1 MAATGADS
9 SGSPP
14 AAESYQPHAEVRV
27 NLRGPM
33 SADAP
38 TSASISGEQQVA
50 TAPRPRLAGDDVRG
64 PVRLRFAPSPTGYL
78 HVGGART
85 AIYNDLLRQSVGGAY
100 VLRIEDTDRARSD
113 EAMTRQ
119 IEEALRWT
127 GVAWDEGP
135 FLQSERMPR
144 HAEAAQRLLAE
155 GKAYYCFCTSEQLD
169 PLRREAER
177 EGRTFRYPRTCASCS
192 TADVE
197 ARRAAGEPAAVRFRM
212 PDAPVG
218 WQDLVRGDVE
228 FPAEALDD
236 FVLLRSD
243 GTPTYHLSVVV
254 DDVDMGIDL
263 VLRGEDHVSNTPKHI
278 RLFEALGAKLPR
290 FGHLPLIL
298 GPDKRRLS
306 KRTGATSVE
315 EFRAQGILPEAFYNF
330 LALLGWSPGDG
341 RELMT
346 RDELRR
352 RLLARPRQQRR
363 RRLRPREAA
372 VDERA
377 IPVEAARGGAHR
389 AREAVRRGGRPRRA
403 RRLAAVRRGRR
414 PAADSRPHARRA
426 RRAAAAILHRRAH
439 LRRSGEPQVLADTRA
454 RRAARRAR
462 ATRWA
467 ALGEWKKDRLE
478 ETLRAL
484 AAERGVKAAALIHPI
499 RMALSAST
507 AGPPLFDLVE
517 AIGAGETASR
527 LDRYRGWLRELR

>member
-1 MAATGADS
+1 MAGEDPAT
-9 SGSPP
+9 
-14 AAESYQPHAEVRV
+14 
-27 NLRGPM
+27 
-33 SADAP
+33 
-38 TSASISGEQQVA
+38 
-50 TAPRPRLAGDDVRG
+50 TARPRTHDEPPLTG

-85 AIYNDLLRQSVGGAY
+85 AIYNDLLRQSKGGAY

-119 IEEALRWT
+119 IEEALRWS

-155 GKAYYCFCTSEQLD
+155 DKAYYCFCTGEQLE

-177 EGRTFRYPRTCASCS
+177 EGRTFRYPRTCAHCS
-192 TADVE
+192 TDEVA
-197 ARRAAGEPAAVRFRM
+197 ARRAAGEAAAVRFRM

-218 WQDLVRGDVE
+218 WHDLVRGDVE

-236 FVLLRSD
+236 FVILRSD

-254 DDVDMGIDL
+254 DDVDMDIDL

-278 RLFEALGAKLPR
+278 RLFEALGAELPR

-341 RELMT
+341 RELMS
-346 RDELRR
+346 RDELVAAFSLDRVSNAAAVFDPEK
-352 RLLARPRQQRR
+352 LLWMNGQYLWKLPVAELVARVGSFAEAAGLGEHVGTPLFAAAVALQQVRAR
-363 RRLRPREAA
+363 TLVELAEQLRPYFTRELAYDEAA
-372 VDERA
+372 NRKYLQTAGLDALLGEL
-377 IPVEAARGGAHR
+377 AARWGTIAEWR
-389 AREAVRRGGRPRRA
+389 K
-403 RRLAAVRRGRR
+403 
-414 PAADSRPHARRA
+414 
-426 RRAAAAILHRRAH
+426 
-439 LRRSGEPQVLADTRA
+439 EP
-454 RRAARRAR
+454 
-462 ATRWA
+462 
-467 ALGEWKKDRLE
+467 LE
-478 ETLRAL
+478 EALRAL
-484 AAERGVKAAALIHPI
+484 ATERGVKAATLIHPV

-517 AIGAGETASR
+517 VMGREETAAR
-527 LDRYRGWLRELR
+527 IERYREHLATLAATAGA

>member
-1 MAATGADS
+1 MAGEDSAT
-9 SGSPP
+9 
-14 AAESYQPHAEVRV
+14 
-27 NLRGPM
+27 
-33 SADAP
+33 
-38 TSASISGEQQVA
+38 TAS
-50 TAPRPRLAGDDVRG
+50 PRPRDDEPLSG

-85 AIYNDLLRQSVGGAY
+85 AIYNDLLRQSKGGAY

-119 IEEALRWT
+119 IEEALRWS
-127 GVAWDEGP
+127 GVVWDEGP
-135 FLQSERMPR
+135 FLQSERQPR

-155 GKAYYCFCTSEQLD
+155 DKGYYCFCTGEQLE

-177 EGRTFRYPRTCASCS
+177 EGRTFRYPRTCAHCS
-192 TADVE
+192 TDEVA
-197 ARRAAGEPAAVRFRM
+197 ARRAAGEQAAVRFRM
-212 PDAPVG
+212 PDAAVG

-254 DDVDMGIDL
+254 DDVDMNIDL

-315 EFRAQGILPEAFYNF
+315 EFRSQGILPEAFYNF
-330 LALLGWSPGDG
+330 LALLGWSPGDD
-341 RELMT
+341 RELMS
-346 RDELRR
+346 RDELVAAFSLDRVNN
-352 RLLARPRQQRR
+352 A
-363 RRLRPREAA
+363 AA
-372 VDERA
+372 VFDPEKLLWMNGQYLWKL
-377 IPVEAARGGAHR
+377 PVEALVTRVTPFAVAAGLGEHVDSPLFAAAVGLQQIR
-389 AREAVRRGGRPRRA
+389 ARTLVELAEQLRPYFTAEPSYDEAASRKYLQTPA
-403 RRLAAVRRGRR
+403 LDERL
-414 PAADSRPHARRA
+414 
-426 RRAAAAILHRRAH
+426 
-439 LRRSGEPQVLADTRA
+439 GEL
-454 RRAARRAR
+454 

-467 ALGEWKKDRLE
+467 ALAEWTKERLE

-484 AAERGVKAAALIHPI
+484 ATERGIKAAALIHPV
-499 RMALSAST
+499 RMALTAST

-517 AIGAGETASR
+517 AIGAGETATR
-527 LDRYRGWLRELR
+527 LDRYRSWLRELR